1 MMDAS
6 ALIPF
11 IVNGSLAVVVIILII
26 SQVLVP
32 GWIYRDKK
40 AEADELKKA
49 LDIERQR
56 GDAAVAAASAT
67 RELLQSIR
75 SDANVP
81 KA

>member
-1 MMDAS
+1 MDAS

-11 IVNGSLAVVVIILII
+11 LVNGSLAVVFLILII
-26 SQVLVP
+26 SQVFVP
-32 GWIYRDKK
+32 GWIYKDKK

-49 LDIERQR
+49 LELERQR

-67 RELLQSIR
+67 RELLQAIR

>member
-1 MMDAS
+1 MDAS